1 MKSKKWKQW
10 TIADYEDTC
19 LTCIYNNGKIYPI
32 YADVSAD
39 IPAHG
44 FCRCYTSPL
53 AAIYAGEATING
65 TTGADWYLKYFNEL
79 PEYYITK
86 TEKTHMKKIIIDFN
100 GCRTYHKFHQILKE
114 SFDFPNYYGEN
125 LDALWDC
132 LDNYCDFDLIVEI
145 KGFNSL
151 PKELKQYIPKV
162 MNVFD
167 DVTEST
173 PNIKFVI
180 IS

>member
-1 MKSKKWKQW
+1 
-10 TIADYEDTC
+10 
-19 LTCIYNNGKIYPI
+19 
-32 YADVSAD
+32 
-39 IPAHG
+39 
-44 FCRCYTSPL
+44 
-53 AAIYAGEATING
+53 
-65 TTGADWYLKYFNEL
+65 
-79 PEYYITK
+79 
-86 TEKTHMKKIIIDFN
+86 MKKITIDFN

-114 SFDFPNYYGEN
+114 AFDFPNYYGEN